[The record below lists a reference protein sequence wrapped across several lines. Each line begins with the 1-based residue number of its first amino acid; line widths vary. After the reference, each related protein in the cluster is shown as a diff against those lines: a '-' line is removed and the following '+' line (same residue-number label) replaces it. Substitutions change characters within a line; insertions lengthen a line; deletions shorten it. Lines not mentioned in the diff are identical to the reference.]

1 MTVAVL
7 ERLERVRG
15 AVPHEQRLH
24 EIRKISGRSAALP
37 VLDERSTEQILGY
50 DESGLPA

>member
-1 MTVAVL
+1 VTVAVL

-15 AVPHEQRLH
+15 AVPHEQ
-24 EIRKISGRSAALP
+24 RKISGRSAALP